1 MNNFNLI
8 EGKIQG
14 HPMVSFYKLKIILEN
29 NRADTVVTDIE
40 HSQCGVANLPA
51 LVQSR
56 QGIMGN
62 VQSQQSIEVV
72 VTS

>member
-14 HPMVSFYKLKIILEN
+14 HPMVKFYKLKIILEN
-29 NRADTVVTDIE
+29 NRADTVMADIE
-40 HSQCGVANLPA
+40 HSQCGVANFPA
-51 LVQSR
+51 LIQSS

-62 VQSQQSIEVV
+62 IQS
-72 VTS
+72 